1 LTKGVADF
9 LREHA
14 DKAPVSFHMP
24 GHKGMGLY
32 EENGFGDTFKRLA
45 DWDITEISGADNL
58 FQPESIIQKTMEK
71 YERLYGVRRSYL
83 LINGSSGGIIAA
95 ILAAVPKGGKLIA
108 ARNCHKSVFNALYL
122 GGIEPVYA
130 VPQEEEKYGISG
142 EIRTEEIVRLMEENP
157 DAGAVIIPS
166 PNYYGICS
174 DIESISREVH
184 KRGKILIVDQA
195 HGAHLK
201 FFDSK
206 GMAKAGTDNETAF
219 EFPAAAEDLGADIV
233 INSTHKTLASFTQTA
248 VMNVCSNKV
257 NLSILEDKLQMIE
270 SSSPSYP
277 LMATL
282 DINADII
289 AAKGK
294 ELMEEWRKNLQ
305 WFYEKSS
312 KIDGL
317 SLMKTSRFDMTKLN
331 IDMSAYGFDGV
342 MLENFLMERG
352 IFPELVSGNLVMCMT
367 GIGNVKS
374 DYERL
379 IDALSELA
387 DGYEKI
393 SAVKSPEK
401 TSFAGKLVFKKL
413 PAEKEQVHI
422 EEAEGRICAV
432 SLIPYPPGIPA
443 ACPGEIL
450 TSKLLGGLKSQ
461 REAGKKVIG
470 IDENMMLWVGK
481 E

>member
-1 LTKGVADF
+1 MTKGVADF

-174 DIESISREVH
+174 NIESISREVH

-201 FFDSK
+201 FFDGK

-393 SAVKSPEK
+393 SAVKSPGK
-401 TSFAGKLVFKKL
+401 NSFAGKLVFKKL

-450 TSKLLGGLKSQ
+450 TPKLLDGLKSQ